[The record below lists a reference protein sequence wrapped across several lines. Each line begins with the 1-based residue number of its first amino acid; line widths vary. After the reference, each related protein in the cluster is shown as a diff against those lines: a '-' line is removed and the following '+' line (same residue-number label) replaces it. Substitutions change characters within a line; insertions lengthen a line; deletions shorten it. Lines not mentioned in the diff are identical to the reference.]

1 MGATHSPESAL
12 AAATD
17 CLKQGGVVLHA
28 TEGVWGLACD
38 PFNPDA
44 VAGVFALK
52 GRPEGKGLILIG
64 ADAGVFEPELAALD
78 GTMRAQ
84 VLESWPGPNSWALP
98 TERFSERVTGGRGT
112 VAVRVPGHDQARAL
126 AAAFGGP
133 LVSTSAN
140 RSGDPAATSM
150 AEADAL
156 QLSVAYRLAGEVL
169 RPGAASTLR
178 DAEGQVLRP

>member
-1 MGATHSPESAL
+1 M
-12 AAATD
+12 
-17 CLKQGGVVLHA
+17 VLHA

-38 PFNPDA
+38 PLNPEA
-44 VAGVFALK
+44 VAQVFLLK

-64 ADAGVFEPELAALD
+64 ADPMVFEPELEALAALD
-78 GTMRAQ
+78 PMMRDV

-98 TERFSERVTGGRGT
+98 TARYSDRITGGRGT

-150 AEADAL
+150 AQADAL
-156 QLSVAYRLAGEVL
+156 ELKVGYRLAGEVI

-178 DAEGQVLRP
+178 DAQGRVLRP